1 MSKNNALPGILLMV
15 LGSAILS
22 GKDGIVKTFVDQV
35 GPFQI
40 LWIQFAGTS
49 LFMALISFPKHGLRV
64 FRPSSPGAQFVRG
77 ALNVSAVSAFFWAL
91 KYIPL
96 ADATA
101 MLLFA
106 PVVATIL
113 SPFFLGEKI
122 GLLRITAAVF
132 GFCGVLVM
140 LRPGFAGD
148 PTGYYIGFAA
158 GILLGFY
165 FISNRRLAGSQH
177 FLLNI
182 THNALMGALA
192 LTPFML
198 FLWEPIPTSVYM
210 KLVYIVALG
219 IIGQSF
225 LISSFKFAPA
235 AVISPYSYTMLIF
248 AALIG
253 YFVFDTVPD
262 AYSWLGISL
271 IVGSGLY
278 IAHRERRLMKGRM

>member
-1 MSKNNALPGILLMV
+1 MHKNNALIGISLMV
-15 LGSAILS
+15 LGSAFLS
-22 GKDGIVKTFVDQV
+22 SKDGIVKTFVDQV

-40 LWIQFAGTS
+40 LWIQFVGTF
-49 LFMALISFPKHGLRV
+49 LFMALVSLPKHGGKVL
-64 FRPSSPGAQFVRG
+64 RPSSPGAQFVRG

-106 PVVATIL
+106 PVVATLL

-122 GLLRITAAVF
+122 GLLRITAAAF
-132 GFCGVLVM
+132 GFCGVLII

-148 PTGYYIGFAA
+148 STGYYIGLAS
-158 GILLGFY
+158 GILLGCY
-165 FISNRRLAGSQH
+165 FIANRRLAGSQH
-177 FLLNI
+177 FMLNI

-192 LTPFML
+192 LTPLVLLM
-198 FLWEPIPTSVYM
+198 WEPVPTSVYT
-210 KLVYIVALG
+210 KLAFIVALG
-219 IIGQSF
+219 IIGQGC
-225 LISSFKFAPA
+225 LISSFKFASA

-248 AALIG
+248 ATLIG
-253 YFVFDTVPD
+253 YFIFGTVPD
-262 AYSWLGISL
+262 AMGWLGISL

-278 IAHRERRLMKGRM
+278 IAHREQQLMKARV